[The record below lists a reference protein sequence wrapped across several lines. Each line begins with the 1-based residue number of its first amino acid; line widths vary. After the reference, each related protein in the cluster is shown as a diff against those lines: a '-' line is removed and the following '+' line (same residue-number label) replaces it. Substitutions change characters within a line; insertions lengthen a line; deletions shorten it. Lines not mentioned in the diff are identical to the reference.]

1 MAKRVLEVYITSGHS
16 ACPGCCDIFSAKF
29 MLMGAGPNCIVVNP
43 TGCLEI
49 TTSPYPL
56 SSWQVPWIHS
66 LFENA
71 AAVASGIEAALKA
84 LGKMNDIKVLVIAG
98 DGATMDIGFGAISGA
113 FERGH
118 DFTYV
123 CMDNEAY
130 MNTGVQ
136 RSSGTP
142 YDASTTT
149 SPAGKVSFGN
159 PRPKKD
165 MPAIMAAHGSPYV
178 ATTSIGYSR
187 DMIRKVKKATEIIGP
202 TYIHAHA
209 PCTTGWGFDTSK
221 TLEIA
226 RLAVETCLW
235 PMYEME
241 NGEIT
246 QVRKI
251 KDSRPVEEYLRT
263 QKRFKHLFTMEG
275 GEKEIKKIQALA
287 DWNIKHYELQ

>member
-1 MAKRVLEVYITSGHS
+1 LKVNSWIYGGIAMAKRVLEVYITSGHS
-16 ACPGCCDIFSAKF
+16 ACPGCCDIYAAKF
-29 MLMGAGPNCIVVNP
+29 MLMGAGQNCIVVNP

-84 LGKMNDIKVLVIAG
+84 LGKKNDIKVLVIAG

-149 SPAGKVSFGN
+149 SPSGKVSFGN

-165 MPAIMAAHGSPYV
+165 MPAIIAAHGSPYV

-226 RLAVETCLW
+226 RLAVKTCLW

-246 QVRKI
+246 GRVHELLTISEKSGI
-251 KDSRPVEEYLRT
+251 LSR
-263 QKRFKHLFTMEG
+263 
-275 GEKEIKKIQALA
+275 IKK
-287 DWNIKHYELQ
+287 DEF